1 MNKVG
6 RSLITICGSMCSN
19 MGAEQETLCLPSVGY
34 HTRKLF
40 RKAIRK
46 QMFTPANKM
55 QGVSFQSHGEA
66 FKEK

>member
-1 MNKVG
+1 
-6 RSLITICGSMCSN
+6 